1 MFAQFR
7 RSLRVRIAAGVLGG
21 VFVTLW
27 LTYVTLD
34 YFLRR
39 EMEATLSAQQFS
51 VVSLLADDI
60 DRSVRERLQA
70 LEAVAEVLRQ
80 AGRGASGTPSDVLRQ
95 QPALLTAGPAVPV
108 QLGCAGDRPGG
119 DGAGEPA

>member
-7 RSLRVRIAAGVLGG
+7 RSLRARIAAGVLGG

-70 LEAVAEVLRQ
+70 LEAVAEVLQQ
-80 AGRGASGTPSDVLRQ
+80 AVR
-95 QPALLTAGPAVPV
+95 
-108 QLGCAGDRPGG
+108 
-119 DGAGEPA
+119 E